1 MTWSQFISM
10 GGFAV
15 YVWSAYG
22 FVAVVLTLNVVLP
35 IVRRKTI
42 LKRLRRFLRF
52 DMDRGDGA

>member
-1 MTWSQFISM
+1 MTWSQFIHM

-35 IVRRKTI
+35 INRRRII

-52 DMDRGDGA
+52 DFDRGDGT